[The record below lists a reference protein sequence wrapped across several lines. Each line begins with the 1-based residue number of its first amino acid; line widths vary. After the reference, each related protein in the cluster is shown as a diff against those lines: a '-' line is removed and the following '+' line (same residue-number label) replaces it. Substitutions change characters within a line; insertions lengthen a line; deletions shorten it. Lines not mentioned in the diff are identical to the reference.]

1 MPKAV
6 LTKISTNEEI
16 VITTPKMIIGRAA
29 SENIKPIVDYSIISN
44 SMISRLHAVI
54 MNKND
59 EFYIID
65 CGALNKTYLNGAE
78 LKINEKYK
86 LHDGDII
93 RLANEKFR
101 FRRSEDE

>member
-1 MPKAV
+1 VPKAV
-6 LTKISTNEEI
+6 LKKLTTNEEI

-29 SENIKPIVDYSIISN
+29 SEKIKPIVDYSIMTN

-54 MNKND
+54 MSKDN
-59 EFYIID
+59 EFYIVD
-65 CGALNKTYLNGAE
+65 CGALNKTFLNGAE
-78 LKINEKYK
+78 LKINEKYL

-101 FRRSEDE
+101 FQKSEE